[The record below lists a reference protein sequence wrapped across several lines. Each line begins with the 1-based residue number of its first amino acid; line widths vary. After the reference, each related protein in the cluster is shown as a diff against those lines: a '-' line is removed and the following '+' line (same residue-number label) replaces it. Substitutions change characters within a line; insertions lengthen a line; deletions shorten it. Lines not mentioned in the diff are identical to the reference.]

1 VYVRITIVQPYVFVV
16 QHRPRYPHLGRLT
29 GNQRTVAYRCPECQH
44 AWTETEWVPRLM
56 MQPEPP
62 SSTPRFFQK

>member
-1 VYVRITIVQPYVFVV
+1 MSASPSFSPTCSWCSTGHGIPTSVGF
-16 QHRPRYPHLGRLT
+16 T
-29 GNQRTVAYRCPECQH
+29 GNQRTVTYRCPECQH